1 MTNKELVFEP
11 AEPQGKSSERDS
23 SVVTHQGRVPAR
35 RATLRQMLVKSMGIG
50 IFYVVVLVFF
60 SAQIPNF
67 LNGDNITGILSASA
81 ALGIVAIG
89 QTYAIVSGGF
99 DLSVGGV
106 VPLAAVIYA
115 KASETGSVAFAM
127 GAALL
132 AGCAVGVLNATI
144 IAKMKINPL
153 ITTLGTLSVV
163 GGLAYVVTDGLT
175 VPLAAASGASLWGD
189 TAFWGIQYGVI
200 GFVALAAV
208 ATFVLK
214 FTVYGRA
221 VYAVGGNT
229 EAAELAG
236 LRVQLIGGS
245 VYVVCGACAAF
256 AGVIMASQL
265 LSAAPN
271 VGVDTT
277 LNSVAAV
284 ILGGAA
290 LAGGIGGVPGTVLG
304 VLLLGTMANGLALL
318 QVSSFYQTIAT
329 GGILLL
335 AVAFAR
341 LREVL
346 VLGAIFRTS
355 ETHEP
360 QSTGKTNP

>member
-1 MTNKELVFEP
+1 MTNKAMADTP
-11 AEPQGKSSERDS
+11 TRPQSNPTWRGKPGPNHERRS
-23 SVVTHQGRVPAR
+23 LAR
-35 RATLRQMLVKSMGIG
+35 RTTLRQALVRAMGIG

-60 SAQIPNF
+60 TSQIPNF
-67 LNGDNITGILSASA
+67 LNGDNITGILSASS

-115 KASETGSVAFAM
+115 KTSESGSVPFAM

-132 AGCAVGVLNATI
+132 SGCAVGVLNATV

-175 VPLAAASGASLWGD
+175 IPLAASGASLWGD

-200 GFVALAAV
+200 GFVALAVV
-208 ATFVLK
+208 ATLVLK
-214 FTVYGRA
+214 FTTYGRA
-221 VYAVGGNT
+221 LYAVGGNA

-236 LRVQLIGGS
+236 LRVKVISGS

-256 AGVIMASQL
+256 AGIIMASQL

-341 LREVL
+341 LRDVL
-346 VLGAIFRTS
+346 MLGAIFRTTPNPEP
-355 ETHEP
+355 ET
-360 QSTGKTNP
+360 TGQNNP